1 MKVLALALCA
11 FVATTSAKGLSL
23 TGYVGGSTPWSD
35 MDALPAWSV
44 HALWRIDQMV
54 SAGVGAGYMTLPG
67 TDVVE
72 TSSRLQVRLPVGKQ
86 LMPFLEGEA
95 GVGVRPVLIESLF
108 TWRFGGGL
116 DLKLGDRSSLLF
128 GGGTQARGRAYGRIG
143 LLLEL

>member
-1 MKVLALALCA
+1 MKAVVLALCGLVGIA
-11 FVATTSAKGLSL
+11 SAKGLSL

-35 MDALPAWSV
+35 MDALPSWSV

-54 SAGVGAGYMTLPG
+54 SAGVGGGYMKLPG

-72 TSSRLQVRLPVGKQ
+72 TSSRLQVRLPLGKQ

-95 GVGVRPVLIESLF
+95 GVGVRPVLTESIF

-128 GGGTQARGRAYGRIG
+128 GGGSQARGRAYGRIG